1 MTDIITEKTFRRFL
15 ASLAPD
21 MRLAGPVRDGKTVE
35 FREGGPED
43 FVFDD
48 SVSYKSPKEFY
59 FPQVERIITFGDDAA
74 ESEPEPKPVIVSGA
88 RPCDLEALRVM
99 REVFLQGRYRDPFFE
114 RRAGRNLITGLAC
127 DAKKPGCFCD
137 ALGLDMKFS
146 DFCDILLER
155 APQSSGETAFK
166 VTRLSAGGAA
176 ALAKFPDTANVKP
189 APARA
194 GGMGGARERVLG
206 LDLGRGEPNGHSER
220 GEREFFD
227 LIDWEEVT
235 AACQGCGIC
244 TYICP
249 TCHCFEFRDVAEN
262 GVAGRYRCWDS
273 CMFPRFTLHASGH
286 NPRASRADRYRQR
299 VLHKYL
305 YVMQNT
311 GLIAC
316 TGCGR
321 CVRSCPVGINIR
333 SVIESLTEAV
343 K

>member
-1 MTDIITEKTFRRFL
+1 MTDIIAEKTFRRFL

-21 MRLAGPVRDGKTVE
+21 MRLAGPVRDGKIVE
-35 FREGGPED
+35 FREGRPED
-43 FVFDD
+43 FVLDD

-74 ESEPEPKPVIVSGA
+74 ESEPEPKPAVISGA

-99 REVFLQGRYRDPFFE
+99 REVFLKGRYRDPFFE
-114 RRAGRNLITGLAC
+114 RRLERNLITGLAC

-137 ALGLDMKFS
+137 ELGIDMKFS

-155 APQSSGETAFK
+155 VTQTSGERAFK
-166 VTRLSAGGAA
+166 VTYLSAAGAE
-176 ALAKFPDTANVKP
+176 ALAKFTDTADVKP
-189 APARA
+189 APARPR
-194 GGMGGARERVLG
+194 GASERVLG
-206 LDLGRGEPNGHSER
+206 LDPER

-227 LIDWEEVT
+227 LIDWDEVT
-235 AACQGCGIC
+235 MACQGCGIC

-249 TCHCFEFRDVAEN
+249 TCHCFEFRDVTEN

-305 YVMQNT
+305 YVTQNT
-311 GLIAC
+311 GFIAC

-321 CVRSCPVGINIR
+321 CVRSCPAGINIKTA
-333 SVIESLTEAV
+333 VESLTEAV